1 MISVSQISLKI
12 YSSMIVDVEIKIDY
26 TFILSIYEH

>member
-12 YSSMIVDVEIKIDY
+12 YFSMIVDVGIKIDY